1 MHGELIKST
10 KEFLNILNEKKKQM
24 EDDKE
29 IYAEVDELNHLH
41 ITSFQPFGRK
51 YMFPCPENITGLDAS
66 KLTLPNVTDYSLLF
80 SNYEKIESL
89 ILSKL
94 DTHEAILMRFMFYD
108 CKNLKELDLSTF
120 NTSKVKDMY
129 AMFCSCKSLES
140 LNIKSFD
147 FSNVENIESMF
158 LGCEKLRNLSFG
170 KNLKESINLTESPL
184 NHGSVMSVIKG
195 LAKVEKQQTLWISE
209 ESYNT
214 LSKDEIKLAK
224 KKNWLINTIA
234 INQ

>member
-1 MHGELIKST
+1 
-10 KEFLNILNEKKKQM
+10 
-24 EDDKE
+24 
-29 IYAEVDELNHLH
+29 
-41 ITSFQPFGRK
+41 
-51 YMFPCPENITGLDAS
+51 
-66 KLTLPNVTDYSLLF
+66 
-80 SNYEKIESL
+80 
-89 ILSKL
+89 
-94 DTHEAILMRFMFYD
+94 
-108 CKNLKELDLSTF
+108 
-120 NTSKVKDMY
+120 
-129 AMFCSCKSLES
+129 
-140 LNIKSFD
+140 
-147 FSNVENIESMF
+147 MF